1 MKSWKKQ
8 LKDELNATV
17 PELKEEVKNAPII
30 TAQEDASYIRSGDV
44 LVKRKIGILTY
55 CAVVAILVIA
65 IAFMAI
71 FGVFA
76 PEPILDRYVFSLEIN
91 PAVSFVTDK
100 EGNVKSV
107 KALNEDADVV
117 LSNESALNKIIGAPL
132 SEAVV
137 VYTDC
142 ATRLGYLDLT
152 LTQNAVRLSS
162 SSDTDKNLIAT
173 TSDSLR
179 NYFMTNGIYV
189 AVIEDVISAQD
200 LSKRMGI
207 SGVKTLS
214 DLTKKVLS
222 LSVNYGERNIA
233 TANEEQ
239 LKSIYET
246 YVVGT
251 QLFDFVRGELL
262 DNVNSIIRNA
272 QMLSQIGICSY
283 NIMMHKDN
291 PFNPI
296 PADYWT
302 IKKYPN
308 AQYSAEFSELMNEME
323 SLLAEYE
330 NTFGASIGSLA
341 DLTSATNAYASLSG
355 IDFEDL
361 FKNLTANGFL
371 ALAENFV
378 GILKNIGSDVATFE
392 TLLNTP
398 KTSEEYVAQ
407 MKTALGKI
415 FDYRAERYLDIYE
428 AKREQITSADYDA
441 FINGIVEEYGS
452 LDNFWNKK

>member
-1 MKSWKKQ
+1 MKSWKKK

-17 PELKEEVKNAPII
+17 PALKEEVKNAPII
-30 TAQEDASYIRSGDV
+30 TAQNDASCIRSGDV
-44 LVKRKIGILTY
+44 LVKRKIGILAS
-55 CAVVAILVIA
+55 CAVVAILVIV
-65 IAFMAI
+65 ITLMAI

-76 PEPILDRYVFSLEIN
+76 PEPILERYVFSLEIN

-107 KALNEDADVV
+107 KALNEDADVI
-117 LSNESALNKIIGAPL
+117 LCNESALNKIIGAPL
-132 SEAVV
+132 TEAVV
-137 VYTDC
+137 IYTDC

-162 SSDTDKNLIAT
+162 SSDTDKNLIAN
-173 TSDSLR
+173 TSESLR
-179 NYFMTNGIYV
+179 NYFMTNGIFA

-214 DLTKKVLS
+214 ELTKKVQS
-222 LSVNYGERNIA
+222 LSVNYSERNIG

-239 LKSIYET
+239 LKSLYET
-246 YVVGT
+246 YVVGR

-262 DNVNSIIRNA
+262 DNVNSILHNA
-272 QMLSQIGICSY
+272 QMLSQIGICSCK
-283 NIMMHKDN
+283 IMMHKDN

-296 PADYWT
+296 PVDYWI
-302 IKKYPN
+302 IKKYSN
-308 AQYSAEFSELMNEME
+308 AQYSAEFSALMNEME

-330 NTFGASIGSLA
+330 KTFGTSIGSLA
-341 DLTSATNAYASLSG
+341 DLTSATNAYASLSSV
-355 IDFEDL
+355 DFEDL
-361 FKNLTANGFL
+361 FKTLTVSDFL
-371 ALAENFV
+371 SLADNFV
-378 GILKNIGSDVATFE
+378 GILKNIGSNVATFE
-392 TLLNTP
+392 TLLKTP

-428 AKREQITSADYDA
+428 AKREQITSTDYDT